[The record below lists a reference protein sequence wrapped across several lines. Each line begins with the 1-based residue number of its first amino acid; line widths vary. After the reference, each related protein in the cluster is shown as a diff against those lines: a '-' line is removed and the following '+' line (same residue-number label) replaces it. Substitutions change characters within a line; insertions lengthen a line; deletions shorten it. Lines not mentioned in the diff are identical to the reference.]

1 MYDISLNSSYSSG
14 FDLENFI
21 WPVPTEAY
29 DFITPSIINGI
40 LMLTNK
46 HANSDD
52 IRAILISKI
61 FDISSDLSRIARVS
75 TDYLYFKKSDKLLEY
90 NAELHP
96 ILHFIISYV
105 FFGAGRSATFIS
117 IIVTL
122 IVLLPIILRL
132 SRNIWINMFM
142 NYDERLAKK

>member
-1 MYDISLNSSYSSG
+1 MLRKGNKLY
-14 FDLENFI
+14 
-21 WPVPTEAY
+21 
-29 DFITPSIINGI
+29 SIITGACPKCHEENMYVNKNPYILSETLKMHERCSNCNTKYKMEPSFFYGAMYVSYAVGI
-40 LMLTNK
+40 
-46 HANSDD
+46 AF
-52 IRAILISKI
+52 AV
-61 FDISSDLSRIARVS
+61 A
-75 TDYLYFKKSDKLLEY
+75 
-90 NAELHP
+90 A
-96 ILHFIISYV
+96 FIISYV